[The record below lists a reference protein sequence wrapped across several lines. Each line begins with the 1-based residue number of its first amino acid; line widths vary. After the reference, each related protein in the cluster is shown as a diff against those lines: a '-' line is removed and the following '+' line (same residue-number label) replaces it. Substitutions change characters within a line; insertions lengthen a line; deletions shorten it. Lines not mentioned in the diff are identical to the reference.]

1 MGNKTVI
8 YQQHVDSG
16 AKIVDFGGWDMPIN
30 YGSQI
35 AEHHQVRRDA
45 GLFDVS
51 HMTVVDI
58 QGAQATE
65 FLQHLLTNDVAKLV
79 NPGQALYTAMLNEDG
94 GVLDDL
100 IVYSLDQFYRLV
112 VNCATREKDLAWIN
126 QQASGF
132 DVVVEEKPDLAI
144 LALQGPNARAKL
156 QSIVAPEFAK
166 LVDGLA
172 VFSAEFHDDWLVART
187 GYTGEDGLE
196 VILPEDQAVKFWD
209 QLIEAGFA
217 PIGLGARDTLRLEA
231 GMNLYGLDMDESVS
245 PLLSNM
251 AFAVCFKNE
260 SRDFVGKQALLAQ
273 KQEGLKERIVGLVLQ
288 SRGVLRS
295 HQVVVCEDGARGEIT
310 SGSFSP
316 TLEYSIAL
324 ARVPSTIGNTAEVE
338 IRGKRVAVE
347 VVRPPFVRQ
356 GKKVYKSLA

>member
-8 YQQHVDSG
+8 YQQHVDLG

-45 GLFDVS
+45 GVFDVS
-51 HMTVVDI
+51 HMTVVDVK
-58 QGAQATE
+58 GPQARE
-65 FLQHLLTNDVAKLV
+65 FLQYLLTNDVAKLTKT
-79 NPGQALYTAMLNEDG
+79 GQALYTAMVNEGG

-100 IVYSLDQFYRLV
+100 IVYFLGDYYRLV
-112 VNCATREKDLAWIN
+112 VNCATREKDLCWIN
-126 QQASGF
+126 AQAESF
-132 DVVVEEKPDLAI
+132 DVSIEEQPDLAI

-156 QSIVAPEFAK
+156 KGVVAQECAE
-166 LVDGLA
+166 LVERLA
-172 VFSAEFHDDWLVART
+172 VFSAEFWKDWLVART

-196 VILPEDQAVKFWD
+196 IVLPQAQAAKLWG
-209 QLIEAGFA
+209 QLVDAGFA
-217 PIGLGARDTLRLEA
+217 PTGLGARDTLRLEA

-251 AFAVCFKNE
+251 AFAVCFKDEN
-260 SRDFVGKQALLAQ
+260 RNFVGKAALLAQ
-273 KQEGLKERIVGLVLQ
+273 KTQGLKERLVGLVLRA
-288 SRGVLRS
+288 RGVLRS
-295 HQVVVCEDGARGEIT
+295 HQVVVCEDGSKGEIT

-324 ARVPSTIGNTAEVE
+324 ARVPVGIGSVAEVE
-338 IRGKRVAVE
+338 IRGKRVPVE
-347 VVRPPFVRQ
+347 VVKPPFVRN
-356 GKKVYKSLA
+356 GKKVYKPLS